1 MSQSHIIVTGASGS
15 LGAAVSRHLTTEGW
29 AVTGVDYADTPRMF
43 DGFEMFYGGVDLT
56 DSAQAQSVA
65 DKLGQIDGLVN
76 VAGGFVWE
84 TVMDGSADTWEKMWG
99 INLKTCLNMCT
110 AVVPKLSS
118 TGAIVN
124 VGAAATARAE
134 AGMASYTAS
143 KSAVARLTE
152 GLAAELAEGGRRVN
166 AVLPTIIDTAI
177 NRTDMPDA
185 DFSQWVKPEDLAQ
198 VIGFLVSPAAAGVH
212 GALIP
217 VRGRL

>member
-1 MSQSHIIVTGASGS
+1 MTGI
-15 LGAAVSRHLTTEGW
+15 
-29 AVTGVDYADTPRMF
+29 DYADTPGTF
-43 DGFEMFYGGVDLT
+43 DDFDRFYGGVDLT
-56 DSAQAQSVA
+56 DAAQAQAAA
-65 DKLGQIDGLVN
+65 DQAGPVDGLVN

-84 TVMDGSADTWEKMWG
+84 TVMDGSAETWERMWQ

-110 AVVPKLSS
+110 AVLPKLSDS
-118 TGAIVN
+118 GAIVN

-152 GLAAELAEGGRRVN
+152 GLAAELADGGRRVN
-166 AVLPTIIDTAI
+166 AVLPTIMDTPV

-185 DFSQWVKPEDLAQ
+185 DFSQWVQPDDLAQ
-198 VIGFLVSPAAAGVH
+198 VIGFLVSPAAAAIH

>member
-1 MSQSHIIVTGASGS
+1 MSQSKAIVTGASGT
-15 LGAAVSRHLTTEGW
+15 LGAAVSRHLAGQGW
-29 AVTGVDYADTPRMF
+29 AVTGIDYADTPGTF
-43 DGFEMFYGGVDLT
+43 DDFDRFYGGVDLT
-56 DSAQAQSVA
+56 DAAQAQAAADQAGSV
-65 DKLGQIDGLVN
+65 DGLVN

-84 TVMDGSADTWEKMWG
+84 TVMDGSAETWERMWQ

-110 AVVPKLSS
+110 AVLPKLSDN
-118 TGAIVN
+118 GAIVN

-152 GLAAELAEGGRRVN
+152 GLAAELADGGRRVN
-166 AVLPTIIDTAI
+166 AVLPTIIDTPV

-185 DFSQWVKPEDLAQ
+185 DFSQWVQPDDLAQ
-198 VIGFLVSPAAAGVH
+198 VIGFLVSPAAAAIH